1 MKIKIKQIRSCI
13 NRPKNQKKTLL
24 ALGLKKINQVVTHES
39 SPQILGMINVVSH
52 LVNIEK

>member
-13 NRPKNQKKTLL
+13 NRPKNQKKTLV
-24 ALGLKKINQVVTHES
+24 ALGLKKNNQVVTHES

>member
-1 MKIKIKQIRSCI
+1 MKIKIKQIRSSI
-13 NRPKNQKKTLL
+13 NQPTNQKKTLV
-24 ALGLKKINQVVTHES
+24 ALGLKKINQVVIHES

>member
-1 MKIKIKQIRSCI
+1 MKVKIKQIRSSI

-24 ALGLKKINQVVTHES
+24 ALGLKKINQVVIHES